1 MIVARANTILLD
13 IEGTTT
19 PIEFVYDVLFP
30 YARLRMRDYI
40 RNHID
45 TIQQEL
51 KQLVSEHSEDSLV
64 GLLPPPLYNSSRE
77 EIIES
82 ITAYVHW
89 LMDIDRKSQP
99 LKSLQGKIW
108 EHGYENGEIKSQV
121 FEDVPIEFDKW
132 HKQKIQICIYSSGSV
147 LAQKLLFK
155 YTEAGDLTPFISE
168 YFDTTIGPKLKTES
182 YTVIAHKLKLAPAE
196 ITFVSDSPKELEAA
210 HRAGMQ
216 VVHSIR
222 PGNKE
227 WKCNYSAITSLDQLT
242 P

>member
-45 TIQQEL
+45 AIQQEL
-51 KQLVSEHSEDSLV
+51 KQLVSEHNEDILA
-64 GLLPPPLYNSSRE
+64 GLNPPPICDNSIE
-77 EIIES
+77 ETVES
-82 ITAYVHW
+82 ITAYIHW
-89 LMDIDRKSQP
+89 LMGIDRKSQP

-108 EHGYENGEIKSQV
+108 EYGYENGEIKSQV
-121 FEDVPIEFDKW
+121 FDDVPMAFDKW
-132 HKQKIQICIYSSGSV
+132 HKQNIQICIYSSGSV
-147 LAQKLLFK
+147 LAQKLLFR
-155 YTEAGDLTPFISE
+155 YTEAGDLTPFISA
-168 YFDTTIGPKLKTES
+168 YFDTTIGPKINTES
-182 YTVIAHKLKLAPAE
+182 YTAIAHKLKLAPAE
-196 ITFVSDSPKELEAA
+196 IIFVSDSPIELEAA
-210 HRAGMQ
+210 HRAGIQ
-216 VVHSIR
+216 VIHSIR

-227 WKCNYSAITSLDQLT
+227 CKCNYSAITSLDLLT